1 MDEGV
6 KRALCCAVGLFLN
19 LCARRENMAGF
30 RALFPRWSWSMTTGS
45 LTISELPSSGA
56 LNPHRAHRARR
67 AYHGRV
73 AGVTTLASAVGGRPG
88 HRETTALME
97 PTRRS
102 RLNQQRIRLSPSTFH
117 T

>member
-1 MDEGV
+1 
-6 KRALCCAVGLFLN
+6 
-19 LCARRENMAGF
+19 
-30 RALFPRWSWSMTTGS
+30 MTTGS
-45 LTISELPSSGA
+45 LTFFSDFPSNGP
-56 LNPHRAHRARR
+56 LNPHRAHRAHRARR

-102 RLNQQRIRLSPSTFH
+102 RLNQQRIRLSPTTFH